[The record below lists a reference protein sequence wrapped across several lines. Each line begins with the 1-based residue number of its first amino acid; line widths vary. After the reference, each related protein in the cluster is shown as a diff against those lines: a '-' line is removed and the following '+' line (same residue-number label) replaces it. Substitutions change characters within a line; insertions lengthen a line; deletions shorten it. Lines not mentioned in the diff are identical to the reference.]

1 MVNTSFMKK
10 LLLLTL
16 IVLNCTLLVPQ
27 QIPSSEQIPSEY
39 FVTHSREEYIKKL
52 IEMPYG
58 IKQDDPVNVIVRKI
72 ETYLENYQPQDK
84 YPDDYYAKESNIQA
98 LISVKEGGYGIG
110 AILIDATGR
119 IIARSHNKQIQKHRS
134 DLHGEMS
141 LLTEFEQKAS
151 SKKYMNLYVYKP
163 GLTVFSSAE
172 PCPMCF
178 IRLATV
184 GVDTKFCTP
193 GPDDGMV
200 NRVSCLPQSW
210 VDLASKC
217 KFEKAN
223 SSPLMQKTAHLLF
236 FSFLLDGRGPK

>member
-1 MVNTSFMKK
+1 MKK
-10 LLLLTL
+10 LLFLTL
-16 IVLNCTLLVPQ
+16 VVLNCAFLHSQ
-27 QIPSSEQIPSEY
+27 QISNDDQIPPEY
-39 FVTHSREEYIKKL
+39 FINHSREEYIKKL
-52 IEMPYG
+52 VDMPYG
-58 IKQDDPVNVIVRKI
+58 IKQDDAVNVIIRKV
-72 ETYLENYQPQDK
+72 ETFLVNYKPQDK

-98 LISVKEGGYGIG
+98 LISIKEGGYGIG
-110 AILIDATGR
+110 AILIDATGV
-119 IIARSHNKQIQKHRS
+119 IIAKSHNKQIQKHRS

-184 GVDTKFCTP
+184 GVNTKFCTP

-200 NRVSCLPQSW
+200 NRVTCLPQYW
-210 VDLASKC
+210 VELASKC
-217 KFEKAN
+217 KYEKAN

-236 FSFLLDGRGPK
+236 FSYYLDGRGPK

>member
-1 MVNTSFMKK
+1 MKK
-10 LLLLTL
+10 LLFLTIIVFNCALLFS
-16 IVLNCTLLVPQ
+16 Q
-27 QIPSSEQIPSEY
+27 QVASDEKIPPDY
-39 FVTHSREEYIKKL
+39 FVTRSKEEYIKKL
-52 IEMPYG
+52 VEMPYG
-58 IKQDDPVNVIVRKI
+58 IKQDDQVKVILQKM
-72 ETYLENYQPQDK
+72 EAYLLNYKPQEK

-98 LISVKEGGYGIG
+98 LISIKEGGYGIG

-119 IIARSHNKQIQKHRS
+119 IIAKNHNKQIQKHRS
-134 DLHGEMS
+134 DLHGEMT
-141 LLTEFEQKAS
+141 LMTDFEEKAS

-184 GVDTKFCTP
+184 GVDTKYCTP

-210 VDLASKC
+210 VDLAAKC
-217 KFEKAN
+217 KYEKAN
-223 SSPLMQKTAHLLF
+223 SSPQMQKTAHLLF
-236 FSFLLDGRGPK
+236 FSFYLDNRGPK

>member
-1 MVNTSFMKK
+1 MKK
-10 LLLLTL
+10 LLVLTL
-16 IVLNCTLLVPQ
+16 VFLNCTFLISQQVYSDEQVP
-27 QIPSSEQIPSEY
+27 SDY
-39 FVTHSREEYIKKL
+39 FVTHSREEFIKKL
-52 IEMPYG
+52 VDMPYG
-58 IKQDDPVNVIVRKI
+58 IKQDDAVNVIIKKM
-72 ETYLENYQPQDK
+72 ETYLLNYIPQDK

-98 LISVKEGGYGIG
+98 LISIKEGGYGIG
-110 AILIDATGR
+110 AILIDATGK
-119 IIARSHNKQIQKHRS
+119 IIAKNHNQQIQKHRS

-184 GVDTKFCTP
+184 GVNTKFCTP

-210 VDLASKC
+210 IDLASKC
-217 KFEKAN
+217 KYEKAN
-223 SSPLMQKTAHLLF
+223 SSPVMQKTAHLLF
-236 FSFLLDGRGPK
+236 FSFYLDSRGPK

>member
-1 MVNTSFMKK
+1 MKK
-10 LLLLTL
+10 LLFLTL
-16 IVLNCTLLVPQ
+16 IVLNWTLLLSQ
-27 QIPSSEQIPSEY
+27 QVSSDEQIPPEY
-39 FVTHSREEYIKKL
+39 FVTHSREEFINKL
-52 IEMPYG
+52 TDMPYG
-58 IKQDDPVNVIVRKI
+58 IKHDDQVQVIIKKM
-72 ETYLENYQPQDK
+72 ETWLVNYQPQEK
-84 YPDDYYAKESNIQA
+84 YPDDYYAKESNLQA
-98 LISVKEGGYGIG
+98 LKSVKEGGYGIG

-119 IIARSHNKQIQKHRS
+119 IIARNHNKQIQKHRS
-134 DLHGEMS
+134 DLHGEMT
-141 LLTEFEQKAS
+141 LLTEFEEKAS

-184 GVDTKFCTP
+184 GVDTKYCTP

-210 VDLASKC
+210 VDLAAKC
-217 KFEKAN
+217 KYEKAK

-236 FSFLLDGRGPK
+236 FSFYLDNRGPK

>member
-1 MVNTSFMKK
+1 MKT
-10 LLLLTL
+10 LLFVTL
-16 IVLNCTLLVPQ
+16 VILNCILLPAQ
-27 QIPSSEQIPSEY
+27 QVFSDEQIPPDY
-39 FVTHSREEYIKKL
+39 FITHSREEYINKL
-52 IEMPYG
+52 VNMPFG
-58 IKQDDPVNVIVRKI
+58 INPNDPVKVILQKI
-72 ETYLENYQPQDK
+72 ETFLTNYKPQDK
-84 YPDDYYAKESNIQA
+84 YSDDYYAKESNIQA

-119 IIARSHNKQIQKHRS
+119 IIARNHNKQIQKHRS
-134 DLHGEMS
+134 DLHGEMT
-141 LLTEFEQKAS
+141 LLTDFEQKAS

-193 GPDDGMV
+193 GPEDGMV

-210 VDLASKC
+210 IDLAAKC

-223 SSPLMQKTAHLLF
+223 SSPVMQKTAHLLF
-236 FSFLLDGRGPK
+236 FSYLLDNRGPK

>member
-1 MVNTSFMKK
+1 MKK

-16 IVLNCTLLVPQ
+16 IVLNWTLLLSQQVSSDD
-27 QIPSSEQIPSEY
+27 QIPPEY
-39 FVTHSREEYIKKL
+39 FVTSSREEYIKKL
-52 IEMPYG
+52 VDMPYG
-58 IKQDDPVNVIVRKI
+58 IKKEDAVDVIIRKI
-72 ETYLENYQPQDK
+72 ETYLANYTPNLEK
-84 YPDDYYAKESNIQA
+84 YPDDYFAKESNLQA
-98 LISVKEGGYGIG
+98 FKSVKEGGYGIG
-110 AILIDATGR
+110 AIMIDATGR
-119 IIARSHNKQIQKHRS
+119 IIAKSHNKQIQKHRS
-134 DLHGEMS
+134 DLHGEMA

-184 GVDTKFCTP
+184 GVDTKYCTP

-217 KFEKAN
+217 KYEKAK
-223 SSPLMQKTAHLLF
+223 SSPVMQKTAHLMF
-236 FSFLLDGRGPK
+236 FSFLLDNRGPK

>member
-1 MVNTSFMKK
+1 MKK
-10 LLLLTL
+10 LFLLTF
-16 IVLNCTLLVPQ
+16 IVFNCVSLLSQ
-27 QIPSSEQIPSEY
+27 QISGDEQIPQEY
-39 FVTHSREEYIKKL
+39 FVTRSREEYISKL
-52 IEMPYG
+52 VAMPYG
-58 IKQDDPVNVIVRKI
+58 IKQDDPVKVILQKM
-72 ETYLENYQPQDK
+72 ESWLMSYKPQEK

-98 LISVKEGGYGIG
+98 FISVREGGYGIG

-119 IIARSHNKQIQKHRS
+119 IIAKNHNKQLQKNRS

-141 LLTEFEQKAS
+141 LLTEFEERAS

-184 GVDTKFCTP
+184 GVDTKYCTP

-210 VDLASKC
+210 VDLAAKC
-217 KFEKAN
+217 KYEKAN
-223 SSPLMQKTAHLLF
+223 SSPVMQKTAHLLF
-236 FSFLLDGRGPK
+236 FSFYLDNRGPK

>member
-1 MVNTSFMKK
+1 MKK
-10 LLLLTL
+10 LLVLTL
-16 IVLNCTLLVPQ
+16 VFLNCTFLISQQVYSDEQVP
-27 QIPSSEQIPSEY
+27 SDY
-39 FVTHSREEYIKKL
+39 FVTHSREEFIKKL
-52 IEMPYG
+52 VDMPYG
-58 IKQDDPVNVIVRKI
+58 IKQEDAVNVIIKKM
-72 ETYLENYQPQDK
+72 ETYLLNYIPQDK

-110 AILIDATGR
+110 AILIDATGK
-119 IIARSHNKQIQKHRS
+119 IIAKNHNQQIQKHRS

-184 GVDTKFCTP
+184 GVNTKFCTP

-210 VDLASKC
+210 IDLASKC
-217 KFEKAN
+217 KYEKAN
-223 SSPLMQKTAHLLF
+223 SSPVMQKTAHLLF
-236 FSFLLDGRGPK
+236 FSFYLDSRGPK

>member
-1 MVNTSFMKK
+1 MKK
-10 LLLLTL
+10 LLFLT
-16 IVLNCTLLVPQ
+16 IVILNCTFLLSQ
-27 QIPSSEQIPSEY
+27 QISSDEQVPPEY
-39 FVTHSREEYIKKL
+39 FITHSREEFIKKL
-52 IEMPYG
+52 VDMPYG
-58 IKQDDPVNVIVRKI
+58 IRQDDQVKVIIQKM
-72 ETYLENYQPQDK
+72 ETFLMNYQPQEK

-119 IIARSHNKQIQKHRS
+119 IIARNHNKQIQKNRS
-134 DLHGEMS
+134 DLHGEMT

-184 GVDTKFCTP
+184 GVDTKYCTP

-200 NRVSCLPQSW
+200 NRVSCLPQYW

-217 KFEKAN
+217 KYEKAN
-223 SSPLMQKTAHLLF
+223 SSPVMQKTAHLLF
-236 FSFLLDGRGPK
+236 FAYLLDNRGPK

>member
-1 MVNTSFMKK
+1 MKK
-10 LLLLTL
+10 LLVLTL
-16 IVLNCTLLVPQ
+16 VFLNCTFLISQQVYSDEQVP
-27 QIPSSEQIPSEY
+27 SDY
-39 FVTHSREEYIKKL
+39 FVTHSREEFIKKL
-52 IEMPYG
+52 VDMPYG
-58 IKQDDPVNVIVRKI
+58 IKQDDAVNVIIKKM
-72 ETYLENYQPQDK
+72 ETYLLNYIPQDK

-98 LISVKEGGYGIG
+98 LISGYGIG
-110 AILIDATGR
+110 AILIDATGK
-119 IIARSHNKQIQKHRS
+119 IIAKNHNQQIQKHRS

-184 GVDTKFCTP
+184 GVNTKFCTP

-210 VDLASKC
+210 IDLASKC
-217 KFEKAN
+217 KYEKAN
-223 SSPLMQKTAHLLF
+223 SSPVMQKTAHLLF
-236 FSFLLDGRGPK
+236 FSFYLDSRGPK